1 MTCRI
6 ANVLKSHGV
15 SKGDRVGVYLP
26 MCPTAAAV
34 MLACARIG
42 NFNTE
47 HDLFSYTDYWNICI
61 KRMLGVIQSII
72 WTFLFILSIR
82 LSSFQ
87 QRTAVLL

>member
-15 SKGDRVGVYLP
+15 SKGDRVGIYLP

-47 HDLFSYTDYWNICI
+47 HDLFSYTDS
-61 KRMLGVIQSII
+61 G
-72 WTFLFILSIR
+72 TFVYRGKLCRISR
-82 LSSFQ
+82 YRDKSK
-87 QRTAVLL
+87 T

>member
-1 MTCRI
+1 MIVKLLLVLNLEFETTQFLRALHEMTCRI

-15 SKGDRVGVYLP
+15 TKGDRVGVYLP

-47 HDLFSYTDYWNICI
+47 HDLFSYTDY
-61 KRMLGVIQSII
+61 
-72 WTFLFILSIR
+72 
-82 LSSFQ
+82 
-87 QRTAVLL
+87 